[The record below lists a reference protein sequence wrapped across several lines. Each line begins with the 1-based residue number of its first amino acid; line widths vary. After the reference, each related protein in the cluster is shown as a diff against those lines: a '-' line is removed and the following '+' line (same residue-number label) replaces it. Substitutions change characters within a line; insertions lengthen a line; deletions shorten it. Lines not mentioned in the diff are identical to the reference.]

1 MADDKNTAGAYVR
14 EIASNGAE
22 AIEPAL
28 PSVGRLGVSYD
39 EGGEGL
45 GDPAQVAQA
54 SAWQTGL
61 LSVAT
66 KAKLP
71 KRYCCGTVLDI
82 CGWF

>member
-1 MADDKNTAGAYVR
+1 MVNNNAGAYVR
-14 EIASNGAE
+14 EIASNGVE
-22 AIEPAL
+22 ATEPAL
-28 PSVGRLGVSYD
+28 PSIGRLGVSYD

-66 KAKLP
+66 RTVVP
-71 KRYCCGTVLDI
+71 ERYCCGTVI
-82 CGWF
+82 VIYT